1 MGMLQVQN
9 EVRRQINRYRMINRG
24 DRVIIGVS
32 GGADSTALLHV
43 LAHLEVLLKARFR
56 VVHVHHGLRGKEADR
71 DAKFVEDLCRR
82 YKIPCRIVEVQAD
95 QFAKKHHISLEEAG
109 RWLRYAAF
117 DEEAAAWEKE
127 ADTQKCVKVAV
138 AHNKEDNAETILMQL
153 TRGSGLKGVAGMKPV
168 RGRIIR
174 PLLTVSRADIEAY
187 LRKEE
192 LEWCTDSSN
201 LQDDFTRNRI
211 RHEILPRLVNEVN
224 RGAVDN
230 ITRAGRLIGEADV
243 YLAKQAE
250 QILQKTVV
258 RDEESAGIAQ
268 EDLDRQEP
276 IIRTYMLRLM
286 IGYVNRT
293 MKNITA
299 KHIEDLDRLADSET
313 GKRIDLP
320 YGLEAVKT
328 YDMLWIGKKG
338 FVGANG
344 SRVFPESRITAEM
357 NEYYRKNFAF
367 DVFDYDPA
375 MDIPAESNVKWFD
388 YDKIDNVMELRPR
401 RTGDFIM
408 LKDGG
413 RKTVKSLMIDEKI
426 PAAGRDRIP
435 LLAMGS
441 HVLWVV
447 GYKESF
453 SCRIDNDTRRVFE
466 VRYTGEV

>member
-1 MGMLQVQN
+1 MLQVQN
-9 EVRRQINRYRMINRG
+9 EVRRQIARYHMIRRG

-43 LAHLEVLLKARFR
+43 LAHLEGILKAQFR
-56 VVHVHHGLRGKEADR
+56 VVHVHHGLRGEEADR
-71 DAKFVEDLCRR
+71 DAKFVENLCRS
-82 YKIPCRIVEVQAD
+82 YKIPFRMVEVQAD
-95 QFAKKHHISLEEAG
+95 QFAKKHHVSLEEAG

-117 DEEAAAWEKE
+117 EEEAAAWEKE
-127 ADTQKCVKVAV
+127 ADTHKAVRVAV

-168 RGRIIR
+168 RGRVIR
-174 PLLTVSRADIEAY
+174 PLLTVSREDIEAY
-187 LRKEE
+187 LKKEE
-192 LEWCTDSSN
+192 LEWCTDSTN
-201 LQDDFTRNRI
+201 LHDDYTRNRI
-211 RHEILPRLVNEVN
+211 RHDILPRLISDVNK
-224 RGAVDN
+224 GAVDN

-250 QILQKTVV
+250 QILKNTLV

-268 EDLDRQEP
+268 SDLDKQEP

-286 IGYVNRT
+286 IGIVNRT

-320 YGLEAVKT
+320 YNLEAVKT

-338 FVGANG
+338 FVAENSVNG
-344 SRVFPESRITAEM
+344 IPESRTTAEM
-357 NEYYRKNFAF
+357 NEFYRKNFTF
-367 DVFDYDPA
+367 DVFDYDPDA
-375 MDIPAESNVKWFD
+375 EIPDKENVKWFD
-388 YDKIDNVMELRPR
+388 YDKIENVVELRPR
-401 RTGDFIM
+401 RTGDYIM

-426 PAAGRDRIP
+426 PAAVRDRVP

-447 GYKESF
+447 GYRA
-453 SCRIDNDTRRVFE
+453 SCSCGIDSTTRKVFE
-466 VRYTGEV
+466 VRYRGEET

>member
-1 MGMLQVQN
+1 MLQVQN
-9 EVRRQINRYRMINRG
+9 EVRRQIERYRMIRRG

-43 LAHLEVLLKARFR
+43 LVHLGGILKAQYR
-56 VVHVHHGLRGKEADR
+56 VVHVHHGLRGEEADR
-71 DAKFVEDLCRR
+71 DARFVENLCKS
-82 YKIPCRIVEVQAD
+82 YKIPFRLVEVQAD
-95 QFAKKHHISLEEAG
+95 QFAKKHHVSLEEAG

-117 DEEAAAWEKE
+117 EDEAAAWEKE
-127 ADTQKCVKVAV
+127 ADTHKSVRVAV

-153 TRGSGLKGVAGMKPV
+153 SRGSGLKGVAGMKPV
-168 RGRIIR
+168 RGRVIR
-174 PLLTVSRADIEAY
+174 PLLTLSRADIEAY
-187 LRKEE
+187 LEKEE
-192 LEWCTDSSN
+192 LRWCQDSTN
-201 LQDDFTRNRI
+201 LHDDFTRNRI
-211 RHEILPRLVNEVN
+211 RHDILPRLVSDVN
-224 RGAVDN
+224 KGAVDN

-250 QILQKTVV
+250 QILKTTVV
-258 RDEESAGIAQ
+258 RDEESAGIAKK
-268 EDLDRQEP
+268 DLDSQEP

-286 IGYVNRT
+286 FGMVNRT

-338 FVGANG
+338 FVGETKDRNVPAG
-344 SRVFPESRITAEM
+344 ATTAEM
-357 NEYYRKNFAF
+357 NDFYRKQFAF

-375 MDIPAESNVKWFD
+375 MEIPAEVNVKWFD
-388 YDKIDNVMELRPR
+388 YDKIENVMELRPR
-401 RTGDFIM
+401 RTGDYIM

-426 PAAGRDRIP
+426 PAADRDSIP

-453 SCRIDNDTRRVFE
+453 SCRIDSGTRRVFE
-466 VRYTGEV
+466 VRYKGTSA